1 MDVQKLCVVFVIWMT
16 GYPCSGKSTLAEKLL
31 EYIPKMKMLDGD
43 EMVKE
48 LELDDWTKKSRIKH
62 SEKVAYLAKS
72 FLERDISV
80 CVAKISPYEEMRTTA
95 KNILGK
101 YRFIELF
108 VKCSLE
114 VCANRDVKG
123 MYKRAKNDEL
133 DNFSGVTA
141 PYEMPNN
148 SDLIID
154 TENSSIEDCTINILN
169 FLKSNNLISTSIEI
183 AKK

>member
-72 FLERDISV
+72 F
-80 CVAKISPYEEMRTTA
+80 
-95 KNILGK
+95 
-101 YRFIELF
+101 
-108 VKCSLE
+108 
-114 VCANRDVKG
+114 
-123 MYKRAKNDEL
+123 
-133 DNFSGVTA
+133 
-141 PYEMPNN
+141 
-148 SDLIID
+148 
-154 TENSSIEDCTINILN
+154 
-169 FLKSNNLISTSIEI
+169 
-183 AKK
+183 